1 MSLVLH
7 NEQQRTAQLA
17 YDNQH
22 PDHSEIDLAEAAN
35 ELLDNNDVLRGI
47 AADEL
52 AFSLSGDWFTDAT
65 AALIKLEVKR
75 PDDLLGSQLLA
86 DLYQLAKVARTAALE
101 VARERVEH
109 AA

>member
-7 NEQQRTAQLA
+7 NEQARSAQLA
-17 YDNQH
+17 YDRMS
-22 PDHSEIDLAEAAN
+22 PACSEIDLTEAAN
-35 ELLDNNDVLRGI
+35 ELLDNNEVLRGI
-47 AADEL
+47 AEDEL
-52 AFSLSGDWFTDAT
+52 AFTLSGDWFTDAT
-65 AALIKLEVKR
+65 AALIKLEVKH

-101 VARERVEH
+101 VARERVED